1 MHANSELA
9 AIAWLKEQTGIPV
22 NAVGTTLPMGTDG
35 SPPDWA
41 ATGFVQVIVTK
52 GSGSGVNDG
61 YRAPVIT
68 AHCWA
73 TSPNKQKPPWHQ
85 ANELAECIW
94 AALQIEGNGIEN
106 LVLPVNVV
114 NPPKVRILQAWGL
127 QEPRRTPFG
136 FPTMGRGQFI
146 NPGNAA
152 QYTVD
157 FQLGWAELPQ

>member
-1 MHANSELA
+1 MHANAELA
-9 AIAWLKEQTGIPV
+9 AIAWLKQQVGVPV
-22 NAVGTTLPMGTDG
+22 NAIGTTLPMGTEG
-35 SPPDWA
+35 NPPDWA
-41 ATGFVQVIVTK
+41 TTGFVQVIVSNRGT
-52 GSGSGVNDG
+52 SANNQG

-73 TSPNKQKPPWHQ
+73 TSPNKQRPPWHQ
-85 ANELAECIW
+85 ANDIAECVW
-94 AALQIEGNGIEN
+94 AACLIEGNGIEN
-106 LVLPVNVV
+106 LTLPVSIAA
-114 NPPKVRILQAWGL
+114 PPKVRILQAWGL

-157 FQLGWAELPQ
+157 FQLAWAELP